1 MYYDKREP
9 TKKGGLKSM
18 KYYLKRPILRDAEE
32 REKHYNYDHLILGKQ
47 IQISVF
53 DPLRQYQTFNKKI
66 ERP

>member
-9 TKKGGLKSM
+9 TKKGGIKFM
-18 KYYLKRPILRDAEE
+18 KYYLKRPIIRDVEE
-32 REKHYNYDHLILGKQ
+32 RGKYDNYDHLILGKQ

-53 DPLRQYQTFNKKI
+53 DPLQQYQTFNKKI